1 MPGGAACCPL
11 LGLGG
16 PGLCLLRGCL
26 SQVLSLRFV
35 PPRMRSALP
44 FVTSILPDVFLSCSG
59 MRSTSAE
66 AEGRD
71 LGTPLAS
78 DQGPE
83 LCSSPPVLEETL
95 QSPVR
100 LSRRRLCIPGT

>member
-1 MPGGAACCPL
+1 
-11 LGLGG
+11 
-16 PGLCLLRGCL
+16 
-26 SQVLSLRFV
+26 
-35 PPRMRSALP
+35 
-44 FVTSILPDVFLSCSG
+44 

>member
-35 PPRMRSALP
+35 PPRTRSALP